1 MKPEKKKKK
10 SSDILV
16 HLVMKINF
24 FVSFFTLEFC
34 RIFFE
39 DWGKFL
45 MSEDNYD
52 QWIIFISFPPSTHVS
67 F

>member
-1 MKPEKKKKK
+1 MKPEKKKKKK

-34 RIFFE
+34 RIFF
-39 DWGKFL
+39 WGLREIFDVWRQL
-45 MSEDNYD
+45 SSVDN
-52 QWIIFISFPPSTHVS
+52 FH
-67 F
+67 